1 MIGLKDT
8 KYQMGNLKISLLLTE
23 SSRTGYSVQHFSL
36 GLGLTSDYTSDS
48 IFLAILNPS
57 QYIHDYIFSL
67 ETYSW
72 GCLILYFFC
81 ILQDFAIETV
91 KSTHEFW
98 KALISKMTNAGELNW

>member
-48 IFLAILNPS
+48 IFLAILNLS

-72 GCLILYFFC
+72 GCCFDFVFLLYSPGLC
-81 ILQDFAIETV
+81 R
-91 KSTHEFW
+91 
-98 KALISKMTNAGELNW
+98 